1 MVTIGNRG
9 RISLR
14 IPYKLNFNTMAA
26 KIILP
31 PKGDST
37 CALSNQ
43 PFTKITG
50 ALIAK
55 AIQIPKNKNNCVK

>member
-1 MVTIGNRG
+1 MEAWGNIGNN
-9 RISLR
+9 ILS

-26 KIILP
+26 NIILP

-43 PFTKITG
+43 PLTKITG
-50 ALIAK
+50 VLTAN
-55 AIQIPKNKNNCVK
+55 AIQTP